1 MLPDGRGRREAGR
14 GHPWSC
20 EYVLHFDTPIIYLP

>member
-1 MLPDGRGRREAGR
+1 MLPDAAGEGSGP